1 MLISLTIDNC
11 LIFDQV
17 TEFSLQANM
26 QSRRFI
32 QNIAPAGKLHVVKSA
47 IVIGPNNSG
56 KTNLVRIFGSLKG
69 MILGTQSRLEKN
81 LFSSGNICGLTL
93 VFFQDDHEY
102 LYAAKYDT
110 AASEYVY
117 ERFAEV
123 LRDRYGNRREEIWLL
138 RDIAGGRYRS
148 GDDRLMEVME
158 LASKGNLL
166 MHVLDT
172 SRFPTLEAIKRL
184 LFSFAENIDVI
195 DMNNI
200 PLEKTVEMMKV
211 TPEARQKIAEFVK
224 SADLSLADYRYLS
237 EDEEFGTAYSPEI
250 LRKLSGGQGVQEIS
264 LRQGD
269 AFRDKLH
276 LASVYRGIQ
285 VPSVLF
291 DSTGTKKLAALASY
305 VLEALEKGRLLV
317 IDELDNSLHFKLTR
331 EIIAMFNNEMNHG
344 AQLVATVHDVSLLD
358 SRTLFR
364 KEQIWFS
371 HKDDSHA
378 YLYSLGE
385 FSAGADGIRENTDLI
400 EKYKRGV
407 LGALPKPDLFH
418 CLYEASRLHE
428 VRRDAEED

>member
-32 QNIAPAGKLHVVKSA
+32 QNVVPVGRLHVVKSA

-56 KTNLVRIFGSLKG
+56 KTNLVRIFGALKG
-69 MILGTQSRLEKN
+69 MILGSQSRLEKN
-81 LFSSGNICGLTL
+81 LFSPENVCGLTL
-93 VFFQDDHEY
+93 SFSQDDHEY
-102 LYAAKYDT
+102 LYAVKYDA

-123 LRDRYGNRREEIWLL
+123 LRDRYGNRREDVWLL
-138 RDIAGGRYRS
+138 RDISGGRYRS
-148 GDDRLMEVME
+148 KEEPLMEVMGV
-158 LASKGNLL
+158 ASKGNLL

-172 SRFPTLEAIKRL
+172 SHFPTLEAIRRL
-184 LFSFAENIDVI
+184 LFSFAETVDVI

-211 TPEARQKIAEFVK
+211 TPEARRKIAEFVK
-224 SADLSLADYRYLS
+224 SADLSLSDYRYLN
-237 EDEEFGTAYSPEI
+237 EDEFGSAYSPEI

-264 LRQGD
+264 LRQGE
-269 AFRDKLH
+269 ALRDKLH

-285 VPSVLF
+285 MPSVLF

-305 VLEALEKGRLLV
+305 VLEALEKGRLLIV
-317 IDELDNSLHFKLTR
+317 DELDNSLHFKLTR

-428 VRRDAEED
+428 VRRGKEES